1 MRVNTTHVPALAA
14 VGLRG
19 VMRGAIEFAVA
30 DAKECRT
37 YINEACPHLEKH
49 ENLGLRFQLRPD
61 ERRVANSPRYRL
73 KV

>member
-1 MRVNTTHVPALAA
+1 
-14 VGLRG
+14 
-19 VMRGAIEFAVA
+19 MRGAIEFAVA